1 MTRYFLYI
9 FVSHLLILG
18 LNSCGSKSIKERK
31 PSVDTVVDAGI
42 VDSNLLKIGV
52 LEKLDYAIINLR
64 SSDVFIQILSKQTNL
79 YDNAILNNV
88 KNVHEYESSKAKA
101 LNLGVYGADLNY
113 VIHFNQTPVSLKY
126 LLCAKQLSD
135 QIGVSMAFDKKAL
148 DKFNGNVNQKDTLIN
163 IVSSAY
169 DVIKKYL
176 RNDDQFQVASLV
188 MIGSW
193 VENMYLTLGLVDKC
207 ANVQDKQ
214 IILNGILNQKEYL
227 KNLIS
232 LLSILEDQNDNQQ
245 QTLVGSLKEI
255 DGVLEKIST
264 VPPDKQ
270 LIAKLKDKVV
280 ALRLTVVGAK

>member
-9 FVSHLLILG
+9 FVSNLLLFG
-18 LNSCGSKSIKERK
+18 LNSCGSKSKKEGK
-31 PSVDTVVDAGI
+31 PVDTVVDAGI
-42 VDSNLLKIGV
+42 ADSNLLKTGV

-207 ANVQDKQ
+207 ANVQDEQ

-232 LLSILEDQNDNQQ
+232 LFSILENQNDNQQ

-280 ALRLTVVGAK
+280 ALRVTVVDAK